1 MRLFVVGLILLAVL
15 PCAATADSLELLTH
29 RTDAEEWAKK
39 VASGLSLEKKVAQ
52 LVFIDVTGG
61 YFPDDDPRLQQWT
74 ALVRTGI
81 GGVVFYGGTPRDVAA
96 LLNRLQK
103 QAEIPVLMAGDFEG
117 GPGQQ
122 VTGATEFPANM
133 ALAAIGSEE
142 LVYKVAK
149 VGAQEGRAMG
159 VHLAYSPVVDLSTRP
174 DGPAESVRS
183 FGGDVNLLGRLVA
196 AYLRGYMENGML
208 ATAKHF
214 PGRGNVE
221 PWPERPLFS
230 MIKKTA
236 GEMEHE
242 DLAAFKKA
250 IDAGVPVVMTEHII
264 VPSLTDGSD
273 LTASVERKLA
283 TGWLRDKLGFRGL
296 LTTDDLWYEHIVDRY
311 GAVDVGVKAM
321 QAGHDLLLKPKD
333 ASAMI
338 TRIVAAVRSGE
349 LSEAH
354 INQALQKLLYWKAR
368 LGLQQ
373 NRFVDEAKVSSAVGT
388 SEHWNLAQ
396 EVADRSLTLLKNSGV
411 LPLTAEARKN
421 LVHVSVQKTEA
432 DPSPAMLAM
441 RMQAAFPGIRNFTLR
456 PEMEASSYDRIFEAA
471 QSADAI
477 LLSFFVQRDRLASAV
492 PVRDR
497 DLQLIERISQQ
508 KPGRVIAMSYG
519 NPHLIRKLGAVS
531 AFAVGYG
538 ERGWFGN
545 QPIYFE
551 SFIKLL
557 KGEIQAGGRL
567 PVRISDEYP
576 IGSGIVH

>member
-1 MRLFVVGLILLAVL
+1 
-15 PCAATADSLELLTH
+15 
-29 RTDAEEWAKK
+29 
-39 VASGLSLEKKVAQ
+39 
-52 LVFIDVTGG
+52 
-61 YFPDDDPRLQQWT
+61 
-74 ALVRTGI
+74 
-81 GGVVFYGGTPRDVAA
+81 
-96 LLNRLQK
+96 
-103 QAEIPVLMAGDFEG
+103 
-117 GPGQQ
+117 
-122 VTGATEFPANM
+122 
-133 ALAAIGSEE
+133 
-142 LVYKVAK
+142 
-149 VGAQEGRAMG
+149 
-159 VHLAYSPVVDLSTRP
+159 
-174 DGPAESVRS
+174 
-183 FGGDVNLLGRLVA
+183 
-196 AYLRGYMENGML
+196 
-208 ATAKHF
+208 
-214 PGRGNVE
+214 
-221 PWPERPLFS
+221 
-230 MIKKTA
+230 
-236 GEMEHE
+236 
-242 DLAAFKKA
+242 
-250 IDAGVPVVMTEHII
+250 
-264 VPSLTDGSD
+264 
-273 LTASVERKLA
+273 
-283 TGWLRDKLGFRGL
+283 
-296 LTTDDLWYEHIVDRY
+296 
-311 GAVDVGVKAM
+311 
-321 QAGHDLLLKPKD
+321 
-333 ASAMI
+333 MI

-477 LLSFFVQRDRLASAV
+477 LLSFFVQRDRMASAV

-531 AFAVGYG
+531 AFSVGYG

-567 PVRISDEYP
+567 PVRVSDEYP